1 MRFSLGFLVLL
12 SVFCCLH
19 DVTAE
24 ELEILSPDTDER
36 LVVDLR
42 QDEAAELI
50 IYLKSFG
57 DLVGG
62 YRVYVKDDQD
72 RQVGKNISDM
82 FGVAKFTNMP
92 AGRFRVYV
100 EERFNERGG
109 RSTVSIGDIRV
120 TKIRKQ

>member
-1 MRFSLGFLVLL
+1 MRFALRFLGLLTFLSCV
-12 SVFCCLH
+12 H

-36 LVVDLR
+36 LVIDLR